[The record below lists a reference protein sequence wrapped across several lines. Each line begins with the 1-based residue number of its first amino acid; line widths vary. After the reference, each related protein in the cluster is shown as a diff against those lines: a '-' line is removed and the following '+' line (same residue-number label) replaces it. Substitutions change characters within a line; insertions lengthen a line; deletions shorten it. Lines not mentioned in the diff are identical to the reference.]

1 MKREN
6 RRWKDMLLGAVV
18 TLLISCMIVPTLA
31 FSGTRNE
38 TLNFNNIKVTLDGN
52 TLALRDGTGATVEP
66 FIIDGTTYLPI
77 RAIAQALGLNVTWN
91 SQTHTVALT
100 TGSGTASGTNTGS
113 NTGTGSYIGEARA
126 KEIALNH
133 AGVSASNATFLRV
146 QMDRDNGRME
156 YEVEFWSGSTEYD
169 YDIDALTGEI
179 RSYDQDIEGYN
190 IPAQNQTGTD
200 IGQTKAESIA
210 LNDAGVS
217 KSDTVFLRTWRDWD
231 DGRVIYEV
239 EFYAGN
245 TEYDYEIDAY
255 TGAILS
261 RDYDAEYYTPA
272 QNQSG
277 SYIGTERAKEIARQA
292 AGITGGVFTECKLD
306 VDDGWVVYDVELR
319 DGWMEYSY
327 EIDAYTGTILSR
339 DVDWD

>member
-38 TLNFNNIKVTLDGN
+38 TLSYNNITVTLDGS

-77 RAIAQALGLNVTWN
+77 RAIAQALGLDVTWN
-91 SQTHTVALT
+91 SKTQTVALT
-100 TGSGTASGTNTGS
+100 TGSGTAGGNTGAS
-113 NTGTGSYIGEARA
+113 TTGSYIGEARA

-133 AGVSASNATFLRV
+133 AGISASSATFLRV

-179 RSYDQDIEGYN
+179 RSYDRDIEGYN
-190 IPAQNQTGTD
+190 IPTQTQTGTD

-210 LNDAGVS
+210 LSDAGVS
-217 KSDTVFLRTWRDWD
+217 KSDTVFLQTWRDWD

-245 TEYDYEIDAY
+245 REYDYEIDAY
-255 TGAILS
+255 TGAIIS
-261 RDYDAEYYTPA
+261 KDYDAEYYTPS
-272 QNQSG
+272 QSG
-277 SYIGTERAKEIARQA
+277 SYIGEARAKEIALSQA
-292 AGITGGVFTECKLD
+292 GVSASNASFVKCKLD
-306 VDDGWVVYDVELR
+306 IDDGRAVYEIEFRSGWV
-319 DGWMEYSY
+319 EYEA
-327 EIDAYTGTILSR
+327 EIDAYTGAI
-339 DVDWD
+339 VDWDVD